1 MNSSTVGILGL
12 ILFLTAVTVAY
23 VRLRH
28 WQEGFE
34 EEIEGFLDPTQAA
47 TPPPATPPPLQ
58 TNITFCP
65 SNSTYF
71 VSNNGDSMC
80 CDGPIRNRICRGN
93 IICTMSRIS
102 SEIPSCT
109 DVHNAM
115 MKKLAERLCPT
126 SMPNYYLNHATG
138 QKGCTSSAI
147 SSLGDKP
154 LHTDAPKCI
163 IGNAGPDAD
172 LLNEHSCLNIKRK
185 EDMKCLT
192 PNCIKTFQKKRDK
205 APLVLMQNYTL
216 VDETTARVCTDDE
229 SMQRYLDTVEPNWR
243 STNKPEYDFTSDTSY
258 CAAAKRILVEKR
270 AA

>member
-1 MNSSTVGILGL
+1 MNSSTVGIIGL

-34 EEIEGFLDPTQAA
+34 EQLEGFVDPTVAA
-47 TPPPATPPPLQ
+47 TPPPTNITPLQ
-58 TNITFCP
+58 KNATFCP
-65 SNSTYF
+65 SGSNYF

-80 CDGPIRNRICRGN
+80 CNGTIRNRICRGN
-93 IICTMSRIS
+93 VICTMSRLGGD
-102 SEIPSCT
+102 IPSCT

-115 MKKLAERLCPT
+115 MAKLAAGFCPP
-126 SMPNYYLNHATG
+126 SMPNYYSNQATG

-147 SSLGDKP
+147 TSIGDGP
-154 LHTDAPKCI
+154 LHTDAPKCV

-172 LLNEHSCLNIKRK
+172 LLNERSCLNVKRK
-185 EDMKCLT
+185 EEMRCLT
-192 PNCIKTFQKKRDK
+192 ANCIKTFQKKSST

-216 VDETTARVCTDDE
+216 VDETTARVCTDDD
-229 SMQRYLDTVEPNWR
+229 SMQLYLDKTEPNWR
-243 STNKPEYDFTSDTSY
+243 NANKAEYNFTTNTNF

-270 AA
+270 VA